1 MLSSENGRRP
11 ALHKKAGGLLA
22 VRRYAEAVREA
33 GRLPNAAHS
42 AADTVCVHLR
52 HSAVRKEEG
61 VSSKLKIITFMYR
74 SIPLC
79 TLQFPVDF

>member
-1 MLSSENGRRP
+1 MRLSSEDGGRP

-52 HSAVRKEEG
+52 HSAVRKRK
-61 VSSKLKIITFMYR
+61 VLAQRCRY
-74 SIPLC
+74 
-79 TLQFPVDF
+79 

>member
-1 MLSSENGRRP
+1 MPLSPKLSSEDGGRP

-22 VRRYAEAVREA
+22 VRRYAEAIREA
-33 GRLPNAAHS
+33 GRLPDAAHA

-61 VSSKLKIITFMYR
+61 VSSRM
-74 SIPLC
+74 
-79 TLQFPVDF
+79 

>member
-33 GRLPNAAHS
+33 GRLPNAAHA
-42 AADTVCVHLR
+42 AADTVRVHLR
-52 HSAVRKEEG
+52 HSAVRKRK
-61 VSSKLKIITFMYR
+61 VLILIYWLLLSL
-74 SIPLC
+74 
-79 TLQFPVDF
+79 TLFYTPHG